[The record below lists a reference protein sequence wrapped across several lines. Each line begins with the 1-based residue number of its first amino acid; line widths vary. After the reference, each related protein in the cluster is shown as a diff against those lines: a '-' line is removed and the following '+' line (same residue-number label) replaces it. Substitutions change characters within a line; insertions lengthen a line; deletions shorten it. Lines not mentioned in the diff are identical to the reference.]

1 MEVESLIE
9 LVGSGNTATVE
20 EQWLGLYEASDLNPS
35 SLVKYKDVLV
45 SLVERKRLDQ
55 AQTMAWT
62 AIESLSSQFSAME
75 TLTIAGPY
83 LLAVGEGEELRNK
96 VSDLYR
102 SAYPDQQGL
111 EELLTEAGLPK
122 GRPVRRA
129 LRTLEVCLNIKEGD
143 YLSSR
148 DEDEAVR
155 VENIDIPAWE
165 YSILTSNGVESLG
178 AVRLAD
184 QYQAA
189 GANDIRVLKQFDK
202 DQLLKRLQKDPTSII
217 IELCQLNECKTDSDE
232 IQSLLVP
239 DIIPEADWKKWWT
252 RARTALKK
260 CTNIK
265 IEGRSPYY
273 ITYIDEAISFDE
285 RMLADFAK
293 HRDPITRFEIVDQY
307 VRGCKTRNET
317 PVDAAIQ
324 SCVDYFNSLAAKRE
338 ENGSSQA
345 VLIWSMARY
354 IGDVIDL
361 KTGKQGIV
369 ECLRNPK
376 TKSNWINE
384 FTSNNLLQL
393 ACESLIE
400 AKPQEWQELFLKWLP
415 DLPAGICNWAT
426 SKLIESGKT
435 RSDIE
440 PVIQQVLTSPV
451 FHFEA
456 LLWLWDGPSEKSLQS
471 MAAPLNILTRIL
483 RALDQCRIN
492 EKIPKDTIRN
502 IYARVRTVMASRKY
516 ERFLLCINEIDE
528 GMAKTLRSQIARLDG
543 LGIAVKEDMINHL
556 LDIYPDVDKSLA
568 RIPKWAEEDTLYVT
582 QQGMTR
588 RQEEIDYH
596 VNVKIRE
603 NAIAIGDAAEK
614 GDLSENSEY
623 KFALEERDLLQARLL
638 QMNEEMASAQ
648 IISPEEVT
656 TDSVDIATKAVFIR
670 ETDQERY
677 EVTFL
682 GPWEA
687 DVDNA
692 CFNYKSPLAQ
702 KLMGKKIGDVVE
714 FEHTGANGTYKLTEI
729 HNALAD

>member
-9 LVGSGNTATVE
+9 LVGSGNIATVD
-20 EQWLGLYEASDLNPS
+20 EQWLGLYEAPDLNPS
-35 SLVKYKDVLV
+35 SLVKYKDVLA
-45 SLVERKRLDQ
+45 SLVEKKRQDQ
-55 AQTMAWT
+55 AQAMAWT
-62 AIESLSSQFSAME
+62 AIESLSSQFSSME
-75 TLTIAGPY
+75 TLTVAGPF
-83 LLAVGEGEELRNK
+83 LLAVGEGEELRNM

-102 SAYPDQQGL
+102 SAYPDQPGL

-155 VENIDIPAWE
+155 VESIDIPAWE
-165 YSILTSNGVESLG
+165 YSILTSGGLESLG

-189 GANDIRVLKQFDK
+189 GATDIRVLKQFDK
-202 DQLLKRLQKDPTSII
+202 DQLLKRLQKDPTSIV
-217 IELCQLNECKTDSDE
+217 IEICQLNECKTDSDQ
-232 IQSLLVP
+232 IQSMLVP
-239 DIIPEADWKKWWT
+239 DIIPDADWKKWWT

-265 IEGRSPYY
+265 IEGRSPYF
-273 ITYIDEAISFDE
+273 ITYIDEAIGFDV
-285 RMLADFAK
+285 RMMAEFTK
-293 HRDPITRFEIVDQY
+293 HRDPVSRFEIVDQY
-307 VRGCKTRNET
+307 VRGCKTRNEA
-317 PVDAAIQ
+317 PSDSAIR
-324 SCVDYFNSLAAKRE
+324 SCIDYFVSLAKKRE
-338 ENGSSQA
+338 NNGSSQA
-345 VLIWSMARY
+345 VLIWCMARY
-354 IGDVIDL
+354 LGDV
-361 KTGKQGIV
+361 TGLEEGTQGIV

-376 TKSNWINE
+376 TKPNWINE
-384 FTSNNLLQL
+384 FTSKSMLQL

-400 AKPQEWQELFLKWLP
+400 AKPQEWQELFLEWIP

-440 PVIQQVLTSPV
+440 PLVQQILSSPV
-451 FHFEA
+451 SHFEA

-492 EKIPKDTIRN
+492 EKIPKDTVRN
-502 IYARVRTVMASRKY
+502 IYARVRSVMAARKY

-528 GMAKTLRSQIARLDG
+528 GMAKTLRSQIYRLDG

-556 LDIYPDVDKSLA
+556 LDIYPDVDTSLK

-588 RQEEIDYH
+588 RQEEIDHH

-623 KFALEERDLLQARLL
+623 KFALEERDLLRARLL
-638 QMNEEMASAQ
+638 QMNDEMASAQ
-648 IISPEEVT
+648 IISPEEVI
-656 TDSVDIATKAVFIR
+656 TDMVNIATKAVFIR

-687 DVDNA
+687 DVDHA
-692 CFNYKSPLAQ
+692 CFNYKAPLAQ
-702 KLMGKKIGDVVE
+702 KLMGKKVGDVVE
-714 FEHTGANGTYKLTEI
+714 FDHTGAKGTYKLTEI
-729 HNALAD
+729 LNALAV